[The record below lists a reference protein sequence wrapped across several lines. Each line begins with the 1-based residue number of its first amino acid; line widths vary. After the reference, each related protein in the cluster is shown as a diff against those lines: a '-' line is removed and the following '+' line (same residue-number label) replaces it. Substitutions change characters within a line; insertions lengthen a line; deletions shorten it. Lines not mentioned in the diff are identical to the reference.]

1 MPVYGPYKG
10 LVREVHDGD
19 TVSVDLD
26 LGFGHVILSKD
37 WDGHPWLSCR
47 VARDLRPEGAFVGIN
62 APELATQAGREA
74 LAYAQT
80 LLKPGDRVTVMSLG
94 WDKYGGR
101 FDGTIALPDGRD
113 FGSLMVDSGHAVEHD
128 YA

>member
-1 MPVYGPYKG
+1 VIYGPYSG

-19 TVSVDLD
+19 TVYVDLS
-26 LGFGHVILSKD
+26 LGFGHVALSKD
-37 WDGHPWLSCR
+37 WDGHPWLACR
-47 VARDLRPEGAFVGIN
+47 LARELPTGGATGIN
-62 APELATQAGREA
+62 APELSTQAGRDA
-74 LAYAQT
+74 LVFAQS
-80 LLKPGDRVTVMSLG
+80 LLQPGMRVVVMSLG

-113 FGSLMVDSGHAVEHD
+113 FGSLMVESGHAVEHN